1 MRVIEKK
8 IRKSFADAV
17 YSGDKTFEIRD
28 NDEGYQKG
36 DIIKFKVIDDEWK
49 SFDFGI
55 NHPLNGK
62 EYLITYVMSGWGL
75 KEGFVVLSI
84 VPVPSEDTKEF

>member
-8 IRKSFADAV
+8 IHKSFADAV
-17 YSGDKTFEIRD
+17 YSGEKTFEIRE

-36 DIIKFKVIDDEWK
+36 DIIKFKVVDDEWP
-49 SFDFGI
+49 FDFEI
-55 NHPLNGK
+55 NHSLNGK
-62 EYLITYVMSGWGL
+62 EYLITYVISGWGL

-84 VPVPSEDTKEF
+84 TPVPSEDIKEF